1 MAREKTFDES
11 DMIEKAM
18 HVFWEKGYAATSIS
32 DITEA
37 TGVKRGSLYNAYDGK
52 YDLFMRSLLKY
63 DREQR
68 KQQLLQ
74 LDAVKDP
81 REAIAMFFDYCVKDS
96 LQDPDKKGCLL
107 VNTALDYSLHD
118 DEVQKVVSDA
128 MKELTT
134 FFENQIKRG
143 QENGGIPGSVEPRPT
158 ARALIALLA
167 GIRVLG
173 RGTFGKTALHQISDQ
188 AKQLI
193 S

>member
-1 MAREKTFDES
+1 MPWEKTFDES
-11 DMIEKAM
+11 DVIEKAM

-52 YDLFMRSLLKY
+52 EDLFMRSLLKY

-74 LDAVKDP
+74 LAAVKDP
-81 REAIAMFFDYCVKDS
+81 REAIVMFFDYCVKES
-96 LQDPDKKGCLL
+96 LQDPGKKGCLL

-118 DEVQKVVSDA
+118 DEVQNVVSNA

-134 FFENQIKRG
+134 FFEKQIKRG
-143 QENGGIPGSVEPRPT
+143 RENGGIPGSVEPRPT

-167 GIRVLG
+167 GLRVLG

-188 AKQLI
+188 AKRLI